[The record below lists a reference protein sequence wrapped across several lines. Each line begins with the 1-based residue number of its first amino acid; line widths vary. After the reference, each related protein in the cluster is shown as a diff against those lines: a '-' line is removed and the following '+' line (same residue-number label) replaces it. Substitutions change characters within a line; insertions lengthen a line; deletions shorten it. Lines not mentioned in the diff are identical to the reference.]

1 MARWLA
7 TNPQLIILDEPTRG
21 IDIGA
26 KGAIEELI
34 QEFSNQG
41 ISVLYISSELD
52 ELVNN
57 CDRVLVMRDGRQAG
71 ELTGT
76 ELSRDAILTAIAG
89 AM

>member
-1 MARWLA
+1 M
-7 TNPQLIILDEPTRG
+7 
-21 IDIGA
+21 
-26 KGAIEELI
+26 
-34 QEFSNQG
+34 
-41 ISVLYISSELD
+41 LYISSELD